1 MEHTTNTMNRNR
13 SKLKKKIFFRLIMA
27 LIVVGMMLF
36 LPAGSLKYWEAW
48 IYCGVIFVPMV
59 FAVSYFLKTDPEL
72 LERRMRLR
80 EKEKKQKTII
90 KAANLVFFISL
101 LIPGFDHRY
110 QWSNVPVALVI
121 AANAMVFLGYLVFF
135 FVLRENSYAS
145 RIIEVEHEQ
154 KVITT
159 GPYAIVRHPMYSGVI
174 LMVLFTPLALGSYW
188 ALITFLPMLPLVVFR
203 TLNEEEVLFREL
215 PGYKEY
221 CQKTRYRLF
230 PFIW

>member
-1 MEHTTNTMNRNR
+1 
-13 SKLKKKIFFRLIMA
+13 MA